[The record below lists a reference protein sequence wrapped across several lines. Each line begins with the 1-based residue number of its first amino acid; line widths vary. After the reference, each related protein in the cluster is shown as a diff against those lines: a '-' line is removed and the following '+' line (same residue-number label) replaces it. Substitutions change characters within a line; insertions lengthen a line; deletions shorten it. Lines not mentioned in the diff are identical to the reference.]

1 MTARTLV
8 HERLNTL
15 ADPTRGRLLLVLE
28 GHELTV
34 GELCAVLQ
42 LPQSTVSR
50 HLRVLGDE
58 RWIVSRHEGT
68 SRFYALS
75 PKLDTAAHR
84 LWSVVREDLLHGS
97 ATRSDIA
104 RIASVLAQRPT
115 KSREFFAAAAAQWD
129 SVRTEL
135 FGGMADLVALL
146 GLLDDR
152 WTLGDLGCGTGRLSE
167 LLAPNLSRIIA
178 VDASREML
186 AAARER
192 LSVFPNVE
200 LRSGELESL
209 PIDDRALDAA
219 VLALVLHHTAEPPR
233 VLSEVGRVL
242 RPRGRVVIVDMLPH
256 ERGEYTQHMG
266 HVWLGFGDGQ
276 IRGWLAD
283 AGFERVHL
291 HEIPPDPSARGP
303 TLFAAS
309 ALRTSDA

>member
-1 MTARTLV
+1 MRALV
-8 HERLNTL
+8 HDRLNTL

-58 RWIVSRHEGT
+58 GWIISRNEGT

-75 PKLDTAAHR
+75 PKLETAAHR
-84 LWSVVREDLLHGS
+84 LWSVVREDLLHGTT
-97 ATRSDIA
+97 ARNDLA
-104 RIASVLAQRPT
+104 RIGSVLAQRPT
-115 KSREFFAAAAAQWD
+115 KSREFFAAVAAEWD

-135 FGGMADLVALL
+135 FGGIADLMALL

-152 WTLGDLGCGTGRLSE
+152 WTLADLGCGTGRLSE
-167 LLAPNLSRIIA
+167 LLAPNVSHLIA
-178 VDASREML
+178 VDASPEML

-192 LSVFPNVE
+192 LAPFSNVD
-200 LRSGELESL
+200 LRSGELEAL
-209 PIDDRALDAA
+209 PIDDRVLDAA

-233 VLSEVGRVL
+233 VLSEVRRVL
-242 RPRGRVVIVDMLPH
+242 RPGGRVVLVDMLPH
-256 ERGEYTQHMG
+256 ERAEYAQQMG
-266 HVWLGFGDGQ
+266 HVWLGFGDSQ
-276 IRGWLAD
+276 IKGWLAH
-283 AGFERVHL
+283 AGFERVRL
-291 HEIPPDPSARGP
+291 HQLPPDPSAKGP

-309 ALRTSDA
+309 AIATPDS